1 MGTQALV
8 AVFILAVAAVIIL
21 TTLSAVSLLSSASA
35 TVIGMAEQV
44 ATDIQLLAA
53 LALTPAQAMIMIAM
67 QAAGLATI
75 TQFMQELNLAMIAA
89 TL

>member
-1 MGTQALV
+1 MGAQALA

-21 TTLSAVSLLSSASA
+21 TTLSAVTLLTSASS
-35 TVIGMAEQV
+35 TVIGIAEQV
-44 ATDIQLLAA
+44 ATDIQLLTA

-75 TQFMQELNLAMIAA
+75 TQLMQQLNLVMIAA

>member
-21 TTLSAVSLLSSASA
+21 TTLSAVSLLTSASA